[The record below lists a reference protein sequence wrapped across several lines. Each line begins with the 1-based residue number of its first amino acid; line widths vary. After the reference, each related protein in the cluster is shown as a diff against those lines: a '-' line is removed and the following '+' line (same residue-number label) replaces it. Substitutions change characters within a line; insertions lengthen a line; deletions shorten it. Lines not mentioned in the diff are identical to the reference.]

1 MEQFD
6 GEAET
11 IITLRGT
18 KIQEAETII
27 TLRGT
32 NVTNSSY
39 RFETNENVQ

>member
-1 MEQFD
+1 MLQ
-6 GEAET
+6 
-11 IITLRGT
+11 
-18 KIQEAETII
+18 IQEAETII